1 MAQGHGEIYI
11 GLDFVESSLGVK
23 SGRVSL
29 GQQMDTILLQ
39 AKSGQDRLVDS
50 MGGLTATGGEMFFS
64 SSVRR
69 LANRSVCSLRLFLA
83 LGLLLSLFPLHISA
97 RQSGLEPDTG
107 RVVIHA
113 GRLIDGIAD
122 TPRTNVTIRI
132 AGERIVAVEE
142 GFQQPA
148 VGERLVDLRNATVM
162 PGWIDMHTHLSSE
175 YSPQSYADKA
185 FVAGPE
191 MALHGVQYARRTLQ
205 AGFTTVRELGDS
217 EGVSVALR
225 NAIRKGWIEGPRIY
239 AAGKSIATTGGHA
252 DPTNGLVPQFRGDPG
267 PEQGVINGPY
277 EAAKAVRQ
285 RYKEGS
291 DLIKITAT
299 GGVLSLA
306 VNGQNPQFTDMELEA
321 IVVTAKDY
329 GMRVAVHAH
338 GAEGMKRAIR
348 AGVDSIEHGTFM
360 DDEVIAL
367 MKQRGTWYVP
377 TISAGKF
384 VGEKAKL
391 DDYFPAIV
399 RPKAAAVGPQIDATF
414 AKAWKSGVKIAFGTD
429 SGVSPHGENAKEF
442 GYMVANGM
450 PPIEAI
456 KAATIHAATLLG
468 AEKDLGSI
476 EPGKFADLVAVSGNP
491 LEEIRLTEKV
501 GFVMKGGVIY
511 RQEGPTR

>member
-1 MAQGHGEIYI
+1 MCFSTS
-11 GLDFVESSLGVK
+11 D
-23 SGRVSL
+23 R
-29 GQQMDTILLQ
+29 DWTIRC
-39 AKSGQDRLVDS
+39 AGIRWVM
-50 MGGLTATGGEMFFS
+50 MG
-64 SSVRR
+64 
-69 LANRSVCSLRLFLA
+69 
-83 LGLLLSLFPLHISA
+83 LGLLLSLRASSVDA
-97 RQSGLEPDTG
+97 CQSGLEPDTG
-107 RVVIHA
+107 RIVVHA
-113 GRLIDGIAD
+113 GRVIDGVGDA
-122 TPRTNVTIRI
+122 PRVNLTIRI
-132 AGERIVAVEE
+132 AGDRIVAVEE
-142 GFQQPA
+142 GFQPPA
-148 VGERLVDLRNATVM
+148 VGERLVDLRQSTVM

-175 YSPQSYADKA
+175 YSPHSYAEKA

-191 MALHGVQYARRTLQ
+191 MALRGVQYARRTLR
-205 AGFTTVRELGDS
+205 AGFTTVRELGDT

-252 DPTNGLVPQFRGDPG
+252 DPTNGLVPQFQGDPG
-267 PEQGVINGPY
+267 PADGVINGPY

-367 MKQRGTWYVP
+367 MKLRGTWYVP

-414 AKAWKSGVKIAFGTD
+414 AKAWRAGVKIAFGTD

-442 GYMVANGM
+442 GFMVANGM
-450 PPIEAI
+450 PPLEAI

-468 AEKDLGSI
+468 AEKELGSI
-476 EPGKFADLVAVSGNP
+476 EPGKYADLVAVPGNP
-491 LEEIRLTEKV
+491 LDDIRLTENV

-511 RQEGPTR
+511 RHEHPQN

>member
-1 MAQGHGEIYI
+1 MSIAFAGCPVVVCRISPA
-11 GLDFVESSLGVK
+11 GL
-23 SGRVSL
+23 
-29 GQQMDTILLQ
+29 MLL
-39 AKSGQDRLVDS
+39 
-50 MGGLTATGGEMFFS
+50 LT
-64 SSVRR
+64 
-69 LANRSVCSLRLFLA
+69 LL
-83 LGLLLSLFPLHISA
+83 LGLLPLNSVA
-97 RQSGLEPDTG
+97 CQSGLEPDTG

-113 GRLIDGIAD
+113 GRLIDGVSETVRKD
-122 TPRTNVTIRI
+122 VTIRI
-132 AGERIVAVEE
+132 SGERIEAVEE

-148 VGERLVDLRNATVM
+148 LGERLIDLRQSTVM

-175 YSPQSYADKA
+175 YSPQSYAEKA
-185 FVAGPE
+185 FIAGPE
-191 MALHGVQYARRTLQ
+191 MALRGVQYARRTLH

-225 NAIRKGWIEGPRIY
+225 NAIRKGWIEGPRIF

-252 DPTNGLVPQFRGDPG
+252 DPTNGLVPHFQGDPG
-267 PEQGVINGPY
+267 PADGVINGPY

-442 GYMVANGM
+442 GFMVANGM
-450 PPIEAI
+450 PAMAAI
-456 KAATIHAATLLG
+456 KSATIQAATLLG

-476 EPGKFADLVAVSGNP
+476 EAGKYADLVAVSGDP
-491 LEEIRLTEKV
+491 LEDIRLTEKV
-501 GFVMKGGVIY
+501 GFVMKGGIVY
-511 RQEGPTR
+511 RLETSQN

>member
-1 MAQGHGEIYI
+1 MI
-11 GLDFVESSLGVK
+11 
-23 SGRVSL
+23 
-29 GQQMDTILLQ
+29 
-39 AKSGQDRLVDS
+39 
-50 MGGLTATGGEMFFS
+50 FS
-64 SSVRR
+64 SSIRE
-69 LANRSVCSLRLFLA
+69 LANCRVNALRLVLV
-83 LGLLLSLFPLHISA
+83 LGLFSCLLPLRVFA
-97 RQSGLEPDTG
+97 WQSGLEPDTG

-113 GRLIDGIAD
+113 GRLIDGVAD
-122 TPRTNVTIRI
+122 APRTNVTIRI

-148 VGERLVDLRNATVM
+148 VGERLVDLRDSTVM
-162 PGWIDMHTHLSSE
+162 PGWCDMHTHLSSE

-225 NAIRKGWIEGPRIY
+225 NAIRKAWIEGPRIF

-414 AKAWKSGVKIAFGTD
+414 AKAWKAGVKIAFGTD

-442 GYMVANGM
+442 GYMVTNGM

-468 AEKDLGSI
+468 AEKDLGSV
-476 EPGKFADLVAVSGNP
+476 EAGKYADLVAVPGNP

-501 GFVMKGGVIY
+501 SFVMKGGVVY
-511 RQEGPTR
+511 RHETRPR